1 MATQTLMQRKAKN
14 MRITVDG
21 TLNEGVTSKDVV
33 MQPLM
38 PLALVA
44 SSNLLGLSAVSPW

>member
-1 MATQTLMQRKAKN
+1 MAAQTVMQRKAKN
-14 MRITVDG
+14 MRIA
-21 TLNEGVTSKDVV
+21 LNGGVTSKDVV